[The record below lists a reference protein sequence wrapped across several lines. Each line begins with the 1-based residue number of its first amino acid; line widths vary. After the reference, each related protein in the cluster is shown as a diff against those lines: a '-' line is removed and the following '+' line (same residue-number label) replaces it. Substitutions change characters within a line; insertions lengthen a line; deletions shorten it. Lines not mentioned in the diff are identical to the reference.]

1 MSGSEEPA
9 PVDLLDLDS
18 ALTRLAAMDA
28 RKCQLAEL
36 RFFAGLSI
44 AEAAETLGVSEATA
58 ERDWHAARAW
68 LLKELSP
75 P

>member
-1 MSGSEEPA
+1 
-9 PVDLLDLDS
+9 
-18 ALTRLAAMDA
+18 MDA
-28 RKCQLAEL
+28 RKCHLAEL
-36 RFFAGLSI
+36 RFFGGLSI
-44 AEAAETLGVSEATA
+44 AEAAETLGISEATA

>member
-1 MSGSEEPA
+1 M
-9 PVDLLDLDS
+9 LDLDS
-18 ALTRLAAMDA
+18 ALTRLAAVDG

-44 AEAAETLGVSEATA
+44 EEAASALGVSEATA
-58 ERDWHAARAW
+58 ERDWRATRAW
-68 LLKELSP
+68 LFKELAP